1 MKLFQKAAN
10 YSQKLYQKGQ
20 SEGLFKKGG
29 NFLQA
34 AAPVLGLINPSFG
47 VAAGAIGKAI
57 SH

>member
-10 YSQKLYQKGQ
+10 YSQKLFQKGQ
-20 SEGLFKKGG
+20 GEGLFRKGG

-34 AAPVLGLINPSFG
+34 VAPVLGLVNPAYG
-47 VAAGAIGKAI
+47 VAAGTIGRAI